1 MKEELQR
8 LQDQETKEMEH
19 ELELAKQR
27 QRAIDDLDKG
37 VGGKLKVML
46 SCLCNL
52 CLFSDSLSPDRS
64 VGKASDS

>member
-37 VGGKLKVML
+37 VG
-46 SCLCNL
+46 
-52 CLFSDSLSPDRS
+52 RT
-64 VGKASDS
+64 